1 MARTSPHQQQLNGH
15 RAAIYARV
23 SDKSQAED
31 DKTSI
36 SEQTSEMEAYCERRG
51 LTITARYQEV
61 GRGWSKKRPEFQRML
76 ADAKRDRFDTIVCW
90 KSDRLSRGMYPAAAL
105 MEVVE
110 AYQINLEAVMDAIDL
125 KTFGLMAAI
134 GKIELDNFRERTSMG
149 RRGAAKQGR
158 IPSQGIPYGYRIG
171 DDGKPCIEEIEAAV
185 VRRIFDQYVNEEIG
199 IPSIAR
205 RLMDDSVPTPKPGG
219 KRWHESHLHRMLAN
233 EAYKGTW
240 WYGKS
245 RQISTEDGRK
255 CYQQPE
261 DTWIR
266 IPFPPLVDEQTWD
279 LAQNVKNLRR
289 SRAKRNTRVFYMLQH
304 LVRCSGCGML
314 LGGRATKQNTVRRN
328 GKLYYYDIDPPRRYY
343 QCYGM
348 RKSLFRCRK
357 HPFIRAE
364 RLEDLIWREVA
375 KVVQDP
381 QMIITGME
389 AISTGED
396 VSLAEEIA
404 QTERKLRDIQVEE
417 DRIIRLHV
425 SGKINEDQLDRQ
437 RQFVTERLEHCKEQL
452 GRYRSREA
460 AAKDKSG
467 LAGQIAQWA
476 STIEQSMDSL
486 RPEERREVLEL
497 LLDGVTIDGDNNVSI
512 TLTIPIQDSV
522 AIAPQTALC
531 WWRP

>member
-1 MARTSPHQQQLNGH
+1 MARTTPQQQIYGQ

-23 SDKSQAED
+23 SHQSQAEE

-36 SEQTSEMEAYCERRG
+36 SEQTREMEAYCQVKG
-51 LTITARYQEV
+51 LTIVARYQEV

-76 ADAKRDRFDTIVCW
+76 ADAKQGRFDTIVCW

-105 MEVVE
+105 MEVIE
-110 AYQINLEAVMDAIDL
+110 AHQIRLEAVMDAIDL

-134 GKIELDNFRERTSMG
+134 GKIELDNLRDRTSLG

-158 IPSQGIPYGYRIG
+158 IPSHGIPYGYRIG
-171 DDGKPCIEEIEAAV
+171 DDGKPCIEEVEAGV
-185 VRRIFDQYVNEEIG
+185 VRRIFDQYVHEEIG

-205 RLMDDSVPTPKPGG
+205 RLMDDGVPTAKPAG
-219 KRWHESHLHRMLAN
+219 KRWHESHVHRILGN
-233 EAYKGTW
+233 GAYKGTW

-255 CYQQPE
+255 RYQQPE
-261 DTWIR
+261 DTWIQ
-266 IPFPPLVDEQTWD
+266 IPFPPLVDEQTWNR
-279 LAQNVKNLRR
+279 AQSLKKLRM

-328 GKLYYYDIDPPRRYY
+328 GKLYHYDLEPPRRYY

-348 RKSLFRCRK
+348 QKRLFSCRR

-375 KVVQDP
+375 KVVQNP
-381 QMIITGME
+381 QIIVAGME
-389 AISTGED
+389 ALIPSQDTD
-396 VSLAEEIA
+396 LAEEIA
-404 QTERKLRDIQVEE
+404 QAERGLRDIQSEE
-417 DRIIRLHV
+417 DRMIRLYV
-425 SGKINEDQLDRQ
+425 SGKIDEDQLDRQ
-437 RQFVTERLEHCKEQL
+437 RQFVTERLKHCREQL
-452 GRYRSREA
+452 ERCRAREV
-460 AAKDKSG
+460 AAKDKRV
-467 LAGQIAQWA
+467 LAGHIAQWA
-476 STIEQSMDSL
+476 RTIEQSLDSL
-486 RPEERREVLEL
+486 SSEERKEVLEF
-497 LLDGVTIDGDNNVSI
+497 LLDSVTIDGDNNVTI
-512 TLTIPIQDSV
+512 TLTIPIQDAV
-522 AIAPQTALC
+522 AIAPPTASC